1 MDIVIKELLDMIP
14 QSQKDEVFKNSSEIS
29 PEFIGFIKQYKYLSE
44 IIPKGFIVIDLG
56 CGYNAQSF
64 YFKNHKQYIAVDCFP
79 NLVCFKSENCLFH
92 NITIHDF
99 IFQILPTLNLDL
111 ERVFAICA
119 YVPDWYGQN
128 INLTKSTFKNVY
140 TYDPFI

>member
-14 QSQKDEVFKNSSEIS
+14 QNQIDEVFKNSLEIS
-29 PEFIGFIKQYKYLSE
+29 PDFIGFIGIYKHLSG
-44 IIPKGFIVIDLG
+44 IIPEHYTVIDFG

-64 YFKNHKQYIAVDCFP
+64 YFKNHKQYIAVDFYP
-79 NLVCFKSENCLFH
+79 DLICFKSENCIFH
-92 NITIHDF
+92 NITIYDF

-111 ERVFAICA
+111 DKVFAICT

-128 INLTKSTFKNVY
+128 INLVKSTFKNVF
-140 TYDPFI
+140 TYYPSI

>member
-14 QSQKDEVFKNSSEIS
+14 QNQKDEVFKNSLEIS
-29 PEFIGFIKQYKYLSE
+29 PEFIGFVGTYKHLSE
-44 IIPKGFIVIDLG
+44 IIPKHYTIIDLG

-64 YFKNHKQYIAVDCFP
+64 YFKNHKQYIAVDFYP
-79 NLVCFKSENCLFH
+79 DLICFKSENCIFH
-92 NITIHDF
+92 NITISNF

-111 ERVFAICA
+111 DKVFAICT

-128 INLTKSTFKNVY
+128 MNLVKSTFKNVF
-140 TYDPFI
+140 TYYPSI